1 MSCDRYLCYGKYIR
15 KFSVAFHKFAMSRL
29 KLVNIHVTLE
39 KIQRRYLIHGRI
51 SHKDTMSPIDP
62 LPVHCGISTRNKFN
76 RTYFGFRMHLG
87 QWTHFSYFA
96 SVMFKMRQGKSDVC
110 TRFTLYLLFGSFNAL
125 VLKILCSDSVL
136 ERN

>member
-1 MSCDRYLCYGKYIR
+1 MLREIYDENTRT
-15 KFSVAFHKFAMSRL
+15 FSVAYHKFASSRL
-29 KLVNIHVTLE
+29 KQVNIHVTPE

-51 SHKDTMSPIDP
+51 SHKDTMSPIDS

-76 RTYFGFRMHLG
+76 RIYFDFRIHLG

-96 SVMFKMRQGKSDVC
+96 SVMSKMRQGKSDVC
-110 TRFTLYLLFGSFNAL
+110 TRFTLYLLFGRFTAL
-125 VLKILCSDSVL
+125 VSKVLCSD